1 MADGAEFDAEIA
13 TYTKMLQRV
22 GFELLTGAV
31 ADGSMLTGKMMDD
44 AQQRYDGGDDVGP
57 SVATAKR

>member
-13 TYTKMLQRV
+13 TRAKMLQRV

-31 ADGSMLTGKMMDD
+31 CS
-44 AQQRYDGGDDVGP
+44 
-57 SVATAKR
+57 